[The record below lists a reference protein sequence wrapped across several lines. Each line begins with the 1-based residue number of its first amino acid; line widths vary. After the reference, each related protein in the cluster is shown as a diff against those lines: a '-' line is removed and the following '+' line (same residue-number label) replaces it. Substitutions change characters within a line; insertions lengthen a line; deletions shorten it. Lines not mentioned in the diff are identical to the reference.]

1 MDRAVIERMLKDNE
15 IIKSELKA
23 NILSL
28 FDKVNKDFE
37 EWGSMQNMYKRFCE
51 YKETILNKIDKP
63 AIIQISLAGLTV
75 YSRLFE
81 GPKDIADNLNKLV
94 GRLEEYCDRCYS
106 DSYIKNLEDSAPVHF
121 SGDIIITDPCY
132 LINKKADKDDWELCD
147 YGYSLNKLGFTKYI
161 QRDTIFGDWDCT
173 VFDTKDKNK
182 IYGHFCADSGKVCVV
197 LADEVFKYNPNF
209 KKDFLENRDW
219 CAAIIKDFEG
229 DVYFRIDEVKFEYK
243 DKECFDHEVKV
254 VIDGVNKK
262 TGEPIHLIASQTG
275 L

>member
-1 MDRAVIERMLKDNE
+1 MDRAIIERKLKDNE

-23 NILSL
+23 HILSL
-28 FDKVNKDFE
+28 FDKVDKDFE
-37 EWGSMQNMYKRFCE
+37 EWDSTQNRYKRFSE

-106 DSYIKNLEDSAPVHF
+106 DSYIKSLEDTAPVHF
-121 SGDIIITDPCY
+121 SGDIIVTDPCY
-132 LINKKADKDDWELCD
+132 LMNKDSNRDNWKICD
-147 YGYSLNKLGFTKYI
+147 CGDSLDELGFTNYLS
-161 QRDTIFGDWDCT
+161 RSTNCGDWSCT
-173 VFDTKDKNK
+173 LYGTEDNK
-182 IYGHFCADSGKVCVV
+182 VYGKFCADSGKVCVV

-229 DVYFRIDEVKFEYK
+229 DVHFRIDEVKFDYK
-243 DKECFDHEVKV
+243 DKECFDYEVKV
-254 VIDGVNKK
+254 VINGVNKK
-262 TGEPIHLIASQTG
+262 TGEPIHLISSQTG